1 MVCREIEKYESK
13 NKGGI
18 KMENKPFESILNY
31 LKDENV
37 ISKKE
42 FDYLNNDEV
51 AAKNTILYYYNN
63 VDDPN
68 VNMLVELNWDYFLE
82 LEEE

>member
-1 MVCREIEKYESK
+1 
-13 NKGGI
+13 
-18 KMENKPFESILNY
+18 MENKPFKSILNY
-31 LKDENV
+31 LKDEDV

-42 FDYLNNDEV
+42 FDYLNNDEA
-51 AAKNTILYYYNN
+51 AAKNTILYYYDN

-68 VNMLVELNWDYFLE
+68 VNMLVEMNWDYFLE

>member
-1 MVCREIEKYESK
+1 
-13 NKGGI
+13 
-18 KMENKPFESILNY
+18 MENKPLESILNY
-31 LKDENV
+31 LKDEDV

-42 FDYLNNDEV
+42 FDYLNNDEA
-51 AAKNTILYYYNN
+51 AAKNTILYYYDN

-68 VNMLVELNWDYFLE
+68 VNMLVEMNWDYFLE

>member
-1 MVCREIEKYESK
+1 
-13 NKGGI
+13 
-18 KMENKPFESILNY
+18 MENEPFKSILNY
-31 LKDENV
+31 LKDEDV

-42 FDYLNNDEV
+42 FDYLNNDEA

-68 VNMLVELNWDYFLE
+68 VNMLVEINWDYFLE

>member
-1 MVCREIEKYESK
+1 
-13 NKGGI
+13 
-18 KMENKPFESILNY
+18 MENKPFESILNY

-42 FDYLNNDEV
+42 FDYLNNDEA
-51 AAKNTILYYYNN
+51 AAKNSILYYYNN

-68 VNMLVELNWDYFLE
+68 VNMLVEMNWDYFME
-82 LEEE
+82 LDEE

>member
-1 MVCREIEKYESK
+1 
-13 NKGGI
+13 
-18 KMENKPFESILNY
+18 MENEPFKSILNY
-31 LKDENV
+31 LKDEDV

-42 FDYLNNDEV
+42 FDYLNNDEA
-51 AAKNTILYYYNN
+51 AAKNTILYYYDN

-68 VNMLVELNWDYFLE
+68 VNMLVEMNWDYFLE

>member
-1 MVCREIEKYESK
+1 MGK
-13 NKGGI
+13 
-18 KMENKPFESILNY
+18 KPFESILNY
-31 LKDENV
+31 LKDEDV

-42 FDYLNNDEV
+42 FDYLNNDEA
-51 AAKNTILYYYNN
+51 AAKNSILYYYDN
-63 VDDPN
+63 VDNPN

>member
-1 MVCREIEKYESK
+1 
-13 NKGGI
+13 
-18 KMENKPFESILNY
+18 MENKPFQSILNY

-42 FDYLNNDEV
+42 FDYLNNDEA
-51 AAKNTILYYYNN
+51 AAKNSILYYYNN

-68 VNMLVELNWDYFLE
+68 VNMLVEINWDYFLE

>member
-1 MVCREIEKYESK
+1 
-13 NKGGI
+13 
-18 KMENKPFESILNY
+18 MENKPFESILNY
-31 LKDENV
+31 LKDKDV

-42 FDYLNNDEV
+42 FDYLNNDEA

-68 VNMLVELNWDYFLE
+68 VNMLVEMNWDYFLE

>member
-1 MVCREIEKYESK
+1 
-13 NKGGI
+13 
-18 KMENKPFESILNY
+18 MENEPFKSILNY
-31 LKDENV
+31 LKDEDV

-42 FDYLNNDEV
+42 FDYLNNDEA
-51 AAKNTILYYYNN
+51 AAKNSILYYYDN

-68 VNMLVELNWDYFLE
+68 VNMLVEMNWDYFLE

>member
-1 MVCREIEKYESK
+1 MK
-13 NKGGI
+13 NA
-18 KMENKPFESILNY
+18 PFKSILNY

-42 FDYLNNDEV
+42 FDYLNNDEA
-51 AAKNTILYYYNN
+51 AAKNTILYYYDN

-68 VNMLVELNWDYFLE
+68 VNMLVEMNWDYFLE

>member
-1 MVCREIEKYESK
+1 MES
-13 NKGGI
+13 
-18 KMENKPFESILNY
+18 KPFESILNY

-42 FDYLNNDEV
+42 FDYLNNDEK
-51 AAKNTILYYYNN
+51 AAKNSILYYYDN

-68 VNMLVELNWDYFLE
+68 VNMLVEMNWDYFLE

>member
-1 MVCREIEKYESK
+1 
-13 NKGGI
+13 
-18 KMENKPFESILNY
+18 MENKPFESILNY

-42 FDYLNNDEV
+42 FDYLNNDEA
-51 AAKNTILYYYNN
+51 AAKNSILYYYNN

-68 VNMLVELNWDYFLE
+68 VNMLVELNWNYFLE

>member
-1 MVCREIEKYESK
+1 
-13 NKGGI
+13 
-18 KMENKPFESILNY
+18 MENKPFESILNY
-31 LKDENV
+31 LKDQNV

-42 FDYLNNDEV
+42 FDYLNNDEA
-51 AAKNTILYYYNN
+51 AAKNSILYYYNN

-68 VNMLVELNWDYFLE
+68 VNMLVEMNWDYFLE

>member
-1 MVCREIEKYESK
+1 
-13 NKGGI
+13 
-18 KMENKPFESILNY
+18 MENKPFESILNY

-42 FDYLNNDEV
+42 FDYLNNDEA
-51 AAKNTILYYYNN
+51 AAKNSILYYYDN
-63 VDDPN
+63 VDDSN
-68 VNMLVELNWDYFLE
+68 VNMLVEINWDYFLE

>member
-1 MVCREIEKYESK
+1 
-13 NKGGI
+13 
-18 KMENKPFESILNY
+18 MEHKPFKSILNY

-42 FDYLNNDEV
+42 FDYLNNDEA
-51 AAKNTILYYYNN
+51 AAKNSILYYYDN

-68 VNMLVELNWDYFLE
+68 VNMLVEMNWDYFLE

>member
-1 MVCREIEKYESK
+1 
-13 NKGGI
+13 
-18 KMENKPFESILNY
+18 MENEPFRSILNY

-42 FDYLNNDEV
+42 FDYLNNDEA
-51 AAKNTILYYYNN
+51 AAKNSILYYYNN

-68 VNMLVELNWDYFLE
+68 VNMLVEMNWDYFLE

>member
-1 MVCREIEKYESK
+1 
-13 NKGGI
+13 
-18 KMENKPFESILNY
+18 MENKPFKSILNY

-42 FDYLNNDEV
+42 FDYLNNDEA
-51 AAKNTILYYYNN
+51 AAKNSILYYYDN

>member
-1 MVCREIEKYESK
+1 
-13 NKGGI
+13 
-18 KMENKPFESILNY
+18 METRPFESILNY
-31 LKDENV
+31 LKDKDV

-42 FDYLNNDEV
+42 FDYLNNDEA
-51 AAKNTILYYYNN
+51 AAKNSILYYYNN

-68 VNMLVELNWDYFLE
+68 VNMLVEINWDYFLE

>member
-1 MVCREIEKYESK
+1 
-13 NKGGI
+13 
-18 KMENKPFESILNY
+18 MENKPFESILNY

-42 FDYLNNDEV
+42 FDYLNNDEA
-51 AAKNTILYYYNN
+51 AAKNSILYYYNN

>member
-1 MVCREIEKYESK
+1 
-13 NKGGI
+13 
-18 KMENKPFESILNY
+18 MENKPFKSILNY
-31 LKDENV
+31 LKDKDV

-42 FDYLNNDEV
+42 FDYLNNDEA
-51 AAKNTILYYYNN
+51 AAKNSILYYYDN

-68 VNMLVELNWDYFLE
+68 VNMLVEMNWDYFLE

>member
-1 MVCREIEKYESK
+1 
-13 NKGGI
+13 
-18 KMENKPFESILNY
+18 MENKPFKSILNY
-31 LKDENV
+31 LKDEGV

-42 FDYLNNDEV
+42 FDYLNNDEA
-51 AAKNTILYYYNN
+51 AAKNTILYYYDN

-68 VNMLVELNWDYFLE
+68 VNMLVEMNWDYFLE

>member
-1 MVCREIEKYESK
+1 
-13 NKGGI
+13 
-18 KMENKPFESILNY
+18 MENKPFESILNY
-31 LKDENV
+31 LKDENM

-42 FDYLNNDEV
+42 FDYLNNDEA
-51 AAKNTILYYYNN
+51 AAKNTILYYYDN

-68 VNMLVELNWDYFLE
+68 VNMLVEMNWDYFLE

>member
-1 MVCREIEKYESK
+1 
-13 NKGGI
+13 
-18 KMENKPFESILNY
+18 MENKPFKSILNY

-42 FDYLNNDEV
+42 FDYLNNDEA
-51 AAKNTILYYYNN
+51 AAKNSILYYYDN
-63 VDDPN
+63 VDDPKIDL
-68 VNMLVELNWDYFLE
+68 LVEMNWDYFLE

>member
-1 MVCREIEKYESK
+1 
-13 NKGGI
+13 
-18 KMENKPFESILNY
+18 MENKPFKSILNY

-42 FDYLNNDEV
+42 FDYLNNDEA
-51 AAKNTILYYYNN
+51 AAKNTILYYYDN

-68 VNMLVELNWDYFLE
+68 VNMLVEINWDYFLE